1 MTSMWFLLFL
11 LVDPWGTLSV
21 SGHRCT
27 ETRHSGLIE
36 RVTFDCSSRNIRLL
50 PVNISSRAT
59 ELNLANNNISV
70 VPKNA
75 FRQLPNLTRLDLS
88 RCSIYVLEKECFT
101 GLLRL
106 QTLIMERNCFDAAR
120 LPRDMFAG
128 LTSLRVLAIARQ
140 YISTTIPV
148 AILDDLKELRTL
160 SVNTQDIPLPEV
172 YGKLPKLTTLELV
185 AWWNRSDPRATFYQN
200 NPLAAQT
207 YAAIRHSNV
216 HTLMIRGAAS
226 IPTSPEAFSNF
237 KNLRTLN
244 FACSKIVNIRET
256 LMSFGRIVNSPIDTI
271 ILDGTYRFNL
281 QFLNDTY
288 DINDFCDGPLWKNL
302 RRLSVRNIG
311 LKTFVPRDVNCLPKL
326 QELSVGYNSLSF
338 TPSNNST
345 DSRHLASLHDIDMA
359 YSNRVGP
366 GFRYKY
372 CRSCSVLFQAEY
384 FLPRVPRLQSV
395 VNSPILDTLVT
406 DDTYPPNFFL
416 PHSVRYVD
424 ASSSVFN
431 LLSSYVKVLSFSRHN
446 SVLFLNVSGAH
457 ILSRVNG
464 LLVGLTQLQVLDAS
478 DGVVES
484 IHPDFLR
491 HLPLLRVLNQSH
503 NSLGNGNNNFSSIFS
518 FGRTLEDVDLSDN
531 NLKYIDPS
539 SFSECTSLKKIKLR
553 HNTFRS
559 FHIALDNLTSLD
571 LLDISENR
579 LPYLNESFTR
589 ALDKLRETKPFAV
602 DLRRNQF
609 SCNCASFPFIRWL
622 QTTSVDIVGRTDM
635 KCLFQSSWKRLMDV
649 SERDLPARCNRS
661 HLQLWLYGLVG
672 VLVVILM
679 IATIAVVSKCFLH
692 RRSRNP
698 LVYLALNTYAR
709 GG

>member
-1 MTSMWFLLFL
+1 MTSLWFLLFL
-11 LVDPWGTLSV
+11 LCDPWGTLSV
-21 SGHRCT
+21 SGNRCT
-27 ETRHSGLIE
+27 ETRHSSLIE
-36 RVTFDCSSRNIRLL
+36 RVTFDCSSRNIRKL

-59 ELNLANNNISV
+59 ELNLAKNNITV

-88 RCSIYVLEKECFT
+88 RCNIYELKKECFA

-106 QTLIMERNCFDAAR
+106 QTLIIERNYFDAAR
-120 LPRDMFAG
+120 LPRETFAG
-128 LTSLRVLAIARQ
+128 LTSLQFLAIARQ
-140 YISTTIPV
+140 RFFTTIPV

-160 SVNTQDIPLPEV
+160 SVNTQNVPLPEV

-185 AWWNRSDPRATFYQN
+185 ARWNRSDPRATFYQN

-207 YAAIRHSNV
+207 YAAIRHSKV
-216 HTLMIRGAAS
+216 HTLMIRGGAS
-226 IPTSPEAFSNF
+226 IPTNPEAFSNF

-244 FACSKIVNIRET
+244 FACSKMFNIRQT
-256 LMSFGRIVNSPIDTI
+256 LLSLGRIVNSPIDTI

-281 QFLNDTY
+281 KFLNDSY
-288 DINDFCDGPLWKNL
+288 DINYFCDGPLWKNL
-302 RRLSVRNIG
+302 RRLSLRNVR
-311 LKTFVPRDVNCLPKL
+311 LKTFLPRDVNCLPKL

-338 TPSNNST
+338 TTSNSST
-345 DSRHLASLHDIDMA
+345 DSRHFASLHDIDMS
-359 YSNRVGP
+359 YSNLAGP
-366 GFRYKY
+366 HFRYRY
-372 CRSCSVLFQAEY
+372 CYLCTVLLQAED
-384 FLPRVPRLQSV
+384 FLPRVPRLQRV

-406 DDTYPPNFFL
+406 DDTYPPHYFV

-424 ASSSVFN
+424 ASSSVFY
-431 LLSSYVKVLSFSRHN
+431 LRSSYVKVLSFARPN
-446 SVLFLNVSGAH
+446 NVLFLNVSGTH
-457 ILSRVNG
+457 ILNRVNG

-491 HLPLLRVLNQSH
+491 HLPLLRVLNQSY
-503 NSLGNGNNNFSSIFS
+503 NSLGKGNNNFSAIFS
-518 FGRTLEDVDLSDN
+518 FGRTLEEVDLSEN

-539 SFSECTSLKKIKLR
+539 SFSECTSLKQITLR
-553 HNTFRS
+553 HNAFRS
-559 FHIALDNLTSLD
+559 FHIALDNLMSLD

-609 SCNCASFPFIRWL
+609 SCDCASLPFIRWL

-635 KCLFQSSWKRLMDV
+635 KCMFQSSWKRLMDV
-649 SERDLPARCNRS
+649 SAGDLPARCNRS
-661 HLQLWLYGLVG
+661 QLHLWLYGLVG
-672 VLVVILM
+672 VLVVILV
-679 IATIAVVSKCFLH
+679 IATISVVCKCFRH